1 MDAKTIVDVVGNL
14 DYVNNIISPILDDCR
29 LLTSKFQHV
38 RFKHCFRQANQCTDG
53 LAKKSLRMS
62 ADFLSYDSS
71 PVDILDVFEG
81 DLNGMYSVRICPD
94 SSFVV

>member
-29 LLTSKFQHV
+29 LLISKFQRVH
-38 RFKHCFRQANQCTDG
+38 FKHCFRQANQCADS

>member
-29 LLTSKFQHV
+29 LLISKFQHV
-38 RFKHCFRQANQCTDG
+38 RFKHCFRQANQCADS

-81 DLNGMYSVRICPD
+81 DLNGMYSFRICHDP
-94 SSFVV
+94 SFVV